1 MKGIQPISTP
11 ECLFA
16 SSSELPK
23 LNDMVIVDRKNKR
36 KYQLPSVLNKVIQG
50 DALQVLPKL
59 PEESVDCV
67 FMDPPYFLQLPKKR
81 LKRWNVKTDV
91 DGVDDAWDKFG
102 SFAEYDDFIAKLLT
116 ESRRL
121 MKPSATIWVIAT
133 YHSIFRIGR
142 IMQDMG
148 FWILNDVHWVKTNP
162 MPNWLGVRFTNAT
175 ETLIFA
181 TRGKEA
187 KGYTF
192 NRKCAKEF
200 GIGSVAANVWMMP
213 LCNGTERLKDAQGIK
228 LHSTQKPLE
237 LLRRVLMVS
246 TKEGDVV
253 LDPVAGVGTT
263 GYAAKMLGRNFIM
276 NEISEKY
283 VEGIKT
289 RFSNPVIPKK
299 RIPKVSRKPYKE
311 NTAELS
317 L

>member
-1 MKGIQPISTP
+1 MAADMVVVDKKSNRNYG
-11 ECLFA
+11 
-16 SSSELPK
+16 LPK
-23 LNDMVIVDRKNKR
+23 
-36 KYQLPSVLNKVIQG
+36 VLNKVIQG
-50 DALQVLPKL
+50 DALQILPKL
-59 PEESVDCV
+59 PSESVDCV

-102 SFAEYDDFIAKLLT
+102 SFAEYDDFITKLLT
-116 ESRRL
+116 EVRRL

-142 IMQDMG
+142 IMQDLG
-148 FWILNDVHWVKTNP
+148 FWLLNDVHWVKTNP

-181 TRGKEA
+181 LRDKDS

-192 NRKCAKEF
+192 NRNYAKEF
-200 GIGSVAANVWMMP
+200 GIGSVAANVWVMP
-213 LCNGTERLKDAQGIK
+213 LCNGAERLKDAEGNK

-237 LLRRVLMVS
+237 LLRRVLLVS

-263 GYAAKMLGRNFIM
+263 GYAAKMLNRNFIM
-276 NEISEKY
+276 TEISEKY
-283 VEGIKT
+283 VEGIKA
-289 RFSNPVIPKK
+289 RFSQPMGRPKK
-299 RIPKVSRKPYKE
+299 EQVPVQSKGRKS
-311 NTAELS
+311 TAAELS